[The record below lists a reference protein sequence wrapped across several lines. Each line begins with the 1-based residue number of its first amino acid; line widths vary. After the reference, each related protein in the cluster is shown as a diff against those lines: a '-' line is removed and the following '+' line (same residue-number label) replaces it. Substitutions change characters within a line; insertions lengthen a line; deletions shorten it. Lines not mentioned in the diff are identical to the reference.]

1 MPARPAAAVPRV
13 FACGLRPHARS
24 PACPPQAQIRVAGGS
39 QAPVGV
45 AAAGRPPG
53 TDSEVQRPALRMRRR
68 VWAGPSPAGGARIP
82 ARMRGAAAG
91 MRAKRNAGEAH
102 CPVGPSTS
110 RDLRPATTVAAA
122 SDYAFLTLV

>member
-1 MPARPAAAVPRV
+1 MRASPARPLARMPASGADRRGLAGARRSRRGGAASRD
-13 FACGLRPHARS
+13 
-24 PACPPQAQIRVAGGS
+24 GG
-39 QAPVGV
+39 
-45 AAAGRPPG
+45 G

-102 CPVGPSTS
+102 CPVGPTTS
-110 RDLRPATTVAAA
+110 RDLRPAATVAAA